1 MDFDATGTPA
11 DIVAALSLAQGE
23 RHTGQNVS
31 NTATLFVRE
40 ATAAP
45 AVTDR
50 AFRVESGG
58 QFTLR
63 PSGEPV
69 WLWTDEADGCAVI
82 LAEAA

>member
-1 MDFDATGTPA
+1 MDFDASVIPV
-11 DIVAALSLAQGE
+11 DIVAALGLAQDE
-23 RHTGQNVS
+23 LFAGQNVS

-40 ATAAP
+40 SATIP

-63 PSGEPV
+63 PRGAPI
-69 WLWTDEADGCAVI
+69 WAWTDEPDGCPVI
-82 LAEAA
+82 VAEAP